1 MSNIITSVKSLFT
14 SGSAKASASTT
25 KATSL
30 VGTSSSGMTRGNGNF
45 KNAFRPFGGL
55 DSCEFDPF
63 IGGYTYVFM
72 TAPRMVT
79 QKDAYITMIQQSTFV
94 PIITNLV
101 KGFPEND
108 YSTTTQEAWAT
119 YAGKNI
125 VYGDG
130 LTTEYN
136 VDFTLV
142 YNETQDALITRIHK
156 SWLNY
161 IYEAK
166 MGRLV
171 REYTSLHNNILDYA
185 VAFYVIHT
193 QPDGKTINYWAKYTG
208 AIPFGLGVGNLGLDN
223 KQSHDVQTMSVTYKA
238 AVREILTKEII
249 QDFVELTGMTTGN
262 VAGLID
268 PDVSVKRPVT
278 SGIGSAQYNS
288 TDPGLA
294 WAAYTSPKIVAD
306 PKGNLQL
313 IFI

>member
-1 MSNIITSVKSLFT
+1 MSSLIASVRSLFS
-14 SGSAKASASTT
+14 SGSAKMSASTT

-45 KNAFRPFGGL
+45 KTAFRPFGGL
-55 DSCEFDPF
+55 DSSEFDPF

-185 VAFYVIHT
+185 VAFYVFHT

-208 AIPFGLGVGNLGLDN
+208 AIPSGLGVGSLGLDN

-268 PDVSVKRPVT
+268 PNVSVKRPVT
-278 SGIGSAQYNS
+278 SGIGAAQYNS

>member
-1 MSNIITSVKSLFT
+1 MASLIASVRSLFSSSST
-14 SGSAKASASTT
+14 KLSASTT
-25 KATSL
+25 TAPPL
-30 VGTSSSGMTRGNGNF
+30 IGASSSGITRGNGNF
-45 KNAFRPFGGL
+45 KTLFRPFGGL

-63 IGGYTYVFM
+63 IGGYVYVFM

-79 QKDAYITMIQQSTFV
+79 HSDAYITMIQQSTFV

-108 YSTTTQEAWAT
+108 YSSSAQEAWST

-136 VDFTLV
+136 PEFTLTF
-142 YNETQDALITRIHK
+142 NETQDALITRIHK

-166 MGRLV
+166 MGRIV
-171 REYTSLHNNILDYA
+171 REYSALYNNILDYA
-185 VAFYVIHT
+185 VSFFVFHT
-193 QPDGKTINYWAKYTG
+193 QPDGKTINYWSKYTG
-208 AIPFGLGVGNLGLDN
+208 ALPTGLSTGSLGLDN
-223 KQSHDVQTMSVTYKA
+223 KQSHDVQTINVTYKA

-262 VAGLID
+262 MAGLIE
-268 PDVSVKRPVT
+268 PQASVKRPVT
-278 SGIGSAQYNS
+278 SGVGNANYLSS
-288 TDPGLA
+288 DPGLA
-294 WAAYTSPKIVAD
+294 WAAYSSPKIVAD
-306 PKGNLQL
+306 SKGNLQL